1 MLTLRVALRY
11 LFSKKTHS
19 AVNVISLISMTGV
32 AVATMAIV
40 CVLSVFNGFTDLA
53 KSKIAQLS
61 PDLRIENLTGKTIAD
76 ADSIT
81 ALLRDMP
88 EIATASPTIEEHALA
103 IYSDRQIPVI
113 IKGVTEAYNSITDI
127 RSIVLDDGT
136 WMLNDPE
143 YGDFATL
150 SVGAA
155 INLEAH
161 PGFYRRLNIY
171 VPRRTGRINPAN
183 PAASFRADS
192 LLVGGVFQT
201 EQAEFDTDLI
211 LLPLESARRL
221 LDYDHE
227 ATAIEVRLADGISE
241 NKAIKAITKALGD
254 GIAVKDRIRQQEQS
268 FKMISIEKW
277 ITFFLLSFILIIASF
292 NVISTLSMLI
302 IEKDDNIHTLYA
314 LGASRSMISR
324 IFILEGWLI
333 SIFGGI
339 TGIIAGVALSLA
351 QQWGGFI
358 KLGGDHSAMTIDVY
372 PVKVE
377 LPDLIAVILLVA
389 LVGWLTSSLTALI
402 MRQRLNSRNAAQQ
415 S

>member
-11 LFSKKTHS
+11 LISRKNHS

-53 KSKIAQLS
+53 KSKISRLS
-61 PDLRIENLTGKTIAD
+61 PDLRIESREGKVIAS

-81 ALLRDMP
+81 ASLRSLP
-88 EIATASPTIEEHALA
+88 VVAAAAPTIEEHALA
-103 IYSDRQIPVI
+103 IYAERQTPVMM
-113 IKGVTEAYNSITDI
+113 KGVTEAYDTLTDI
-127 RSIVLDDGT
+127 RATVKEDGT
-136 WMLNDPE
+136 WILTDSI

-150 SVGAA
+150 SVGTA
-155 INLEAH
+155 IALEAH
-161 PGFYRRLNIY
+161 PGFYRTLDLY

-183 PAASFRADS
+183 PVASFRSDS
-192 LLVGGVFQT
+192 LFIGGVFQT
-201 EQAEFDTDLI
+201 EQAEFDTDLVI
-211 LLPLESARRL
+211 IPLEAARRM
-221 LDYDHE
+221 LDYTDE
-227 ATAIEVRLADGISE
+227 ATAIEVKLAPGVSDSKGA
-241 NKAIKAITKALGD
+241 NAIASAIGSGYL
-254 GIAVKDRIRQQEQS
+254 VKDRIQQQEQS

-277 ITFFLLSFILIIASF
+277 ITFFLLAFILIIASF

-314 LGASRSMISR
+314 LGASHGMISR

-333 SIFGGI
+333 SLLGGI
-339 TGIIAGVALSLA
+339 IGIIAGVALSLA

-358 KLGGDHSAMTIDVY
+358 KLGGDHDAMSIDVY

-377 LPDLIAVILLVA
+377 IPDLIAVIALVA
-389 LVGWLTSSLTALI
+389 LVGWLTSALTATI
-402 MRQRLNSRNAAQQ
+402 MRQRLRN
-415 S
+415 

>member
-113 IKGVTEAYNSITDI
+113 IKGVTEAYDSITDI

-227 ATAIEVRLADGISE
+227 ATAIEVRLADGI
-241 NKAIKAITKALGD
+241 AA
-254 GIAVKDRIRQQEQS
+254 KDRIRQQEQS

-314 LGASRSMISR
+314 LGASRNMISR